1 MWGAMKSLLFQETSC
16 FAVGMSGVWTPCV
29 THRQNTLEPDFPVAW
44 SLAHLH
50 KLTALA
56 HSGPDYEEFLHKVQ
70 GVDS

>member
-1 MWGAMKSLLFQETSC
+1 VFRGWHEWCVDPMC
-16 FAVGMSGVWTPCV
+16 HTPPN
-29 THRQNTLEPDFPVAW
+29 HSEPDFPVAW

-56 HSGPDYEEFLHKVQ
+56 HNGPDYEEFLPKVQ